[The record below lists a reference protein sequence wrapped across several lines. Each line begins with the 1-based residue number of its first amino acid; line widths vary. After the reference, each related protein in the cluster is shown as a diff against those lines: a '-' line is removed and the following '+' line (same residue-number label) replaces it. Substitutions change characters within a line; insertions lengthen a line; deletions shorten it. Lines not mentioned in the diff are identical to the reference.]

1 MMARKVTAYDPAAD
15 LVSAGAIAV
24 FLTEAFRTEDAAYIA
39 HALGVVARA
48 KGMAEIASRTGL
60 SRVQLYRSFSAAGNP
75 RLKTI
80 LAVMSALGMELS
92 ARLPARRPSRTQRPG
107 KRAA

>member
-1 MMARKVTAYDPAAD
+1 MARKLTVYDPAED
-15 LVSAGAIAV
+15 LTSAEAIAV
-24 FLTEAFRTEDAAYIA
+24 FLTEAFRTEDAGYIA

-60 SRVQLYRSFSAAGNP
+60 SRVQLYRSFSSAGNP

-80 LAVMSALGMELS
+80 LAVISALGMELS
-92 ARLPARRPSRTQRPG
+92 ARPPAQKTRKTQRPI

>member
-1 MMARKVTAYDPAAD
+1 MARKLTVYDPAED
-15 LVSAGAIAV
+15 LTSAEAIAV
-24 FLTEAFRTEDAAYIA
+24 FLTEAFRTEDAGYIA

-48 KGMAEIASRTGL
+48 KDMAEVANRTGL
-60 SRVQLYRSFSAAGNP
+60 SRVQLYRSFGPAGNP

-80 LAVMSALGMELS
+80 LAVMRALGVELS
-92 ARLPARRPSRTQRPG
+92 ARLPARPSSGSQRQT

>member
-1 MMARKVTAYDPAAD
+1 MARKLTAYDPAED
-15 LVSAGAIAV
+15 LVSAEAIAV
-24 FLTEAFRTEDAAYIA
+24 FLTEAFRTEDAGYIA

-60 SRVQLYRSFSAAGNP
+60 SRVQLYRLFSAAGNP

-80 LAVMSALGMELS
+80 LAVMSALGVELS
-92 ARLPARRPSRTQRPG
+92 ARPPVRRPSRSQRQG